1 MAITLFLFCIQKTIT
16 MNKNILLLIFITG
29 QTTCL
34 WAQDLKVPEFR
45 DEPVPIMSDGSLGKL
60 EKSAGDSRSS
70 SAEAYRPTGFGGS
83 VNMQYAIYPDAHS
96 NIKLSTDTR
105 FVIKLSD
112 AEVDPESLIYLTK
125 ATTRKNTRIVYTT
138 KTYGA
143 GTADLFITC
152 DFEKLAPGV
161 YRITPKNLKPA
172 TDYGFVF
179 RKSPSGQ
186 AVVFLFATN

>member
-1 MAITLFLFCIQKTIT
+1 MK
-16 MNKNILLLIFITG
+16 KYPLLLALIIG
-29 QTTCL
+29 QTACL
-34 WAQDLKVPEFR
+34 LAQDFKVPEFR
-45 DEPVPIMSDGSLGKL
+45 DEPVPVLSDGSLGKL
-60 EKSAGDSRSS
+60 EKSVGDSRAA
-70 SAEAYRPTGFGGS
+70 SADAYRATGFGGS
-83 VNMQYAIYPDAHS
+83 VNLQYAIYPDAHS
-96 NIKLSTDTR
+96 TVKLSTDTR

-112 AEVDPESLIYLTK
+112 AEVDPEGIIYLTK

-143 GTADLFITC
+143 GTADLFIGC

-161 YRITPKNLKPA
+161 YRLTPKNLKPN

-179 RKSPSGQ
+179 RKAPSAQ